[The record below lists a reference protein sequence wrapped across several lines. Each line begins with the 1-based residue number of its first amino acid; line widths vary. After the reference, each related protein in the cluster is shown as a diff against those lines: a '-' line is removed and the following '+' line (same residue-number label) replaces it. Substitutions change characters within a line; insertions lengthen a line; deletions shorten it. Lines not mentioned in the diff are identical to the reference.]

1 MKISWNRT
9 PEPGESY
16 VLLSQGY
23 SELHE
28 KAGKELPD
36 METASDGRVLPVLG
50 VYSTKPY
57 SRLRSENISIAV
69 VTPGADRTYDSYIL
83 VPQKGEYQALMADVT
98 ELMNRFSPESVELDV
113 YNFRDR
119 IGAEVTI
126 LDAMRGGALIL
137 SAVCLIICAMSLYST
152 LLLSIRARRKEVAIR
167 KVNGARKADVAILFG
182 RLYISLAVIS
192 ILISAPIA
200 ILFNQVVVDMSDG
213 DLTAGDIS
221 AWISA
226 VGGILFMLVVI
237 AVTVWGNIHRI
248 MKLNPVDYIATE

>member
-1 MKISWNRT
+1 
-9 PEPGESY
+9 
-16 VLLSQGY
+16 
-23 SELHE
+23 
-28 KAGKELPD
+28 
-36 METASDGRVLPVLG
+36 
-50 VYSTKPY
+50 
-57 SRLRSENISIAV
+57 
-69 VTPGADRTYDSYIL
+69 
-83 VPQKGEYQALMADVT
+83 
-98 ELMNRFSPESVELDV
+98 
-113 YNFRDR
+113 
-119 IGAEVTI
+119 
-126 LDAMRGGALIL
+126 MRGGALIL

-237 AVTVWGNIHRI
+237 TVTVWGNIRRI